1 MRSELSFFG
10 DGDICDSQ
18 VDTGS
23 ELLDNDTKNLNNT
36 EKTGFYGVGE
46 GRLGR
51 WKRAEAA
58 DDMDEE
64 DGVVN
69 CKRVVNEEY
78 PDLNNPLTMDNLVA
92 TYSKQERCWEAEKM
106 EVQVL
111 GGKGKEY
118 PNSRADTE
126 GGDNTY
132 GAVPHQ
138 LTEFWLIHL
147 ENLIFL

>member
-1 MRSELSFFG
+1 M
-10 DGDICDSQ
+10 Q
-18 VDTGS
+18 VDASS

-36 EKTGFYGVGE
+36 KITGFYGFGE
-46 GRLGR
+46 GHLGR

-64 DGVVN
+64 EGVVN

-78 PDLNNPLTMDNLVA
+78 PDLNNPLTMDNLVT
-92 TYSKQERCWEAEKM
+92 TYSKQERCWEAEKT

-111 GGKGKEY
+111 GGGDKEY
-118 PNSRADTE
+118 PNFCADTE

-138 LTEFWLIHL
+138 LTEFWHIHL